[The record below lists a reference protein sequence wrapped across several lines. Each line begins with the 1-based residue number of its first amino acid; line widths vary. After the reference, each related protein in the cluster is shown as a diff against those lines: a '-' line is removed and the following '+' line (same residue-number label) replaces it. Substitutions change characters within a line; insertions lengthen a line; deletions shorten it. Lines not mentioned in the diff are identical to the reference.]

1 MNFIKE
7 NSPGL
12 FITVII
18 AVVSYYLSSWI
29 PLMSGVTL
37 AIIIG
42 LIIGNIF
49 NLKSVYDAGITF
61 SAKTILA
68 LAIMLMGLKLE
79 VSVLNELGIAAILII
94 ILMVFITIL
103 AGFIIGKM
111 FGLNKSFSV
120 LLGVGNGICGSSA
133 IAASAPVIGNNEEE
147 IGLSISV
154 VNLLGTIGIF
164 TLPLIANILN
174 FSETNSGL
182 IIGSTLQ
189 ATGQVVAAGFS
200 INEFVGKI
208 STIVKMGRILTL
220 GPVVIILNL
229 IFANNDSSI
238 KDKISVPPFILGF
251 LIFSII
257 SSLKIIPNN
266 IIFILKNTSSFLLI
280 IVMAGIG
287 LRIKISSLINQG
299 PKALTV
305 GVLIAFTQVSTAAFL
320 IYLFF

>member
-1 MNFIKE
+1 
-7 NSPGL
+7 
-12 FITVII
+12 
-18 AVVSYYLSSWI
+18 
-29 PLMSGVTL
+29 MSGVTL